1 MTKPLRHRPSRA
13 SSRVA
18 GSRMHPCL
26 RLCVATGLALGLC
39 VGAAE
44 ARVREEQLDLPVR
57 VTNAYGKEID
67 HVIKVTV
74 FHDDT
79 NPRPAPVL
87 VLNHGRSAEA
97 EGRAGLGRVRL
108 TEASRFLVQRGFI
121 VAVPTRV
128 GYGVT
133 GGEDVEYTG
142 PCTRKNYPPGYASA
156 AQQTLAVLEAMRSR
170 PDADPRRAVVMGQS
184 FGGAT
189 AVTIA
194 AMNPPGVEAAINF
207 AGGGGGNPKTQPQ
220 RPCAPSSLERMF
232 RDYGRT
238 ARVPMLWVYTANDM
252 YFGPTYPREWHAAFT
267 AAGGKAEFEQYPEQ
281 PEDGHLLFSRHP
293 ELWQPRVAAFLDS
306 VGFKAPAR
314 PKAAAAA
321 P

>member
-1 MTKPLRHRPSRA
+1 MTGSIHSRCPRAVRPADVRLL
-13 SSRVA
+13 
-18 GSRMHPCL
+18 GTCL
-26 RLCVATGLALGLC
+26 RPGIAMVLALGL
-39 VGAAE
+39 GIGSAE

-87 VLNHGRSAEA
+87 VLNHGRSSEA
-97 EGRAGLGRVRL
+97 EVRAGLGRVRL
-108 TEASRFLVQRGFI
+108 SEASRFLVQRGFI

-142 PCTRKNYPPGYASA
+142 PCTRKNYPPGYVSA

-194 AMNPPGVEAAINF
+194 SMNPPGVEAAINF

-220 RPCAPSSLERMF
+220 HPCAPSSLERMF
-232 RDYGRT
+232 RDYGKT

-267 AAGGKAEFEQYPEQ
+267 GAGGKAEFEQFPEQ

-314 PKAAAAA
+314 AKASAA